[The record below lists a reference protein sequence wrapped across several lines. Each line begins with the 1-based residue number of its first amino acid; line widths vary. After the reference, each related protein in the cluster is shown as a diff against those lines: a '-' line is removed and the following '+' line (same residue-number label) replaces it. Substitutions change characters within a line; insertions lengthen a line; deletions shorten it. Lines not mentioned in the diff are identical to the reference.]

1 MIYSHP
7 CLTASLSLHSD
18 DYSIPTCS
26 RKRFMPKSLR
36 AAKNEDILVMLAIL
50 PVPTPMV
57 NKFSAG

>member
-1 MIYSHP
+1 
-7 CLTASLSLHSD
+7 
-18 DYSIPTCS
+18 
-26 RKRFMPKSLR
+26 MPKSLR